1 MAARLLWPTM
11 VTPCLTT
18 TWSASVS
25 GQLPPWD
32 AARSMITEPG
42 FISATVASCSRV
54 GALRPGISAV
64 VMTMSAC
71 LARSCT
77 ALAWRSIQEA
87 GIGRA

>member
-1 MAARLLWPTM
+1 MT
-11 VTPCLTT
+11 
-18 TWSASVS
+18 
-25 GQLPPWD
+25 
-32 AARSMITEPG
+32 TEPG

-54 GALRPGISAV
+54 GAWRPGISAV

-77 ALAWRSIQEA
+77 ALAWRAIHDA